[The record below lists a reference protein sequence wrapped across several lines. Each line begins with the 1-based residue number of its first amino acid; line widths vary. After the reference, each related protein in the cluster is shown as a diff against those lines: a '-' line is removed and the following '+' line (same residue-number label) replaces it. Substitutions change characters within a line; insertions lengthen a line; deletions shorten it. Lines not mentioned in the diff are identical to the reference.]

1 MFNLKI
7 NNKMKHKFSINR
19 LTLAFASLLLCAALN
34 SCNIEQPYIISYKS
48 VLTDNPHLS
57 RYCYSKSGYDWFEI
71 IDSTSRYEIGDDVRK
86 YSVKK

>member
-1 MFNLKI
+1 
-7 NNKMKHKFSINR
+7 MKQKFSINR
-19 LTLAFASLLLCAALN
+19 LTLAFASLLLCAALS

-48 VLTDNPHLS
+48 VLTDNPNLS
-57 RYCYSKSGYDWFEI
+57 RYCYSRSGYDWFEI